1 MPRANK
7 GAFVQPGQ
15 GFGVAAAA
23 VFFLNQGKQAA
34 GWKSRA
40 SLIGKNLGRMHATQE
55 MLHASLLLAQKKKA
69 QEKGLHLET
78 ANRPSECRKHPR
90 VVEIQAPLAFSQ

>member
-40 SLIGKNLGRMHATQE
+40 SLIREELGEDACNTGDV
-55 MLHASLLLAQKKKA
+55 ACIPTSST
-69 QEKGLHLET
+69 EKEG
-78 ANRPSECRKHPR
+78 PR
-90 VVEIQAPLAFSQ
+90 ARITFRDCKQTL